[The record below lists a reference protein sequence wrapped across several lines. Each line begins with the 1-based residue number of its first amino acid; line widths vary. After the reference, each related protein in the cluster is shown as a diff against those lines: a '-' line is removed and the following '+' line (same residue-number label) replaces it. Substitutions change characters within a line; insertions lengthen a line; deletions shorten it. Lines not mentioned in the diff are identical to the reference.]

1 MTTFFAPTDLRV
13 VDPRPAVGP
22 SESDESVVRDLLT
35 ARLSGDDLTRALR
48 ALGLAPYERTVNP
61 AARDAWMRP
70 VREAPKRVAAQSAS
84 VCKNNH
90 DRRKHSKLDRRGHWY
105 CVACQTARGE
115 AIRARN
121 AEAAV

>member
-48 ALGLAPYERTVNP
+48 ALGLAPYERTVK
-61 AARDAWMRP
+61 A
-70 VREAPKRVAAQSAS
+70 SA
-84 VCKNNH
+84 CKNNH